1 MFARRHLS
9 LATVSLAFACGLSAQ
24 DPNATDPVISEARR
38 AAAVFV
44 GSLPKYLVKRTTTR
58 SENLRPAGNDA
69 SASGCTSSTAKA
81 NPFECQAQ
89 AESWR
94 IVDIVT
100 ADVVTDH
107 DNEVDM
113 NIRLNGAPST
123 EKQLDSAGSWSEG
136 DFNGALQAILA
147 PTSNALFTK
156 KRAVTLAK
164 RPAWRY
170 EYSVDQAHSGWQL
183 SWNSVGKMMTLQPA
197 FGGTIW
203 IDRDTS
209 RVLSF
214 DMAARN
220 LPESFPYTKAEWT
233 IDYDFVKVGDGSYL
247 LPKHSETDNC
257 ERNISKC
264 TRNVTEFQN
273 YKEYVANTNISFDEG
288 K

>member
-1 MFARRHLS
+1 MFACRHLS
-9 LATVSLAFACGLSAQ
+9 LAAVLLGLACSLSAQ
-24 DPNATDPVISEARR
+24 DPNATDPVISEARK

-58 SENLRPAGNDA
+58 SENFHPAG
-69 SASGCTSSTAKA
+69 SVW
-81 NPFECQAQ
+81 Q
-89 AESWR
+89 

-100 ADVVTDH
+100 ADIVTDH

-123 EKQLDSAGSWSEG
+123 EKQVDSAGSWAEG

-147 PTSNALFTK
+147 PTSNALFAK
-156 KRAVTLAK
+156 KHATSIAR
-164 RPAWRY
+164 RHAWRY
-170 EYSVDQAHSGWQL
+170 EYSVEQAHSDWQL
-183 SWNSVGKMMTLQPA
+183 SYSSAGKMVTLEPA

-203 IDRDTS
+203 IDQDTS

-214 DMAARN
+214 EMAARN
-220 LPESFPYTKAEWT
+220 LPESFPFTKVEWT
-233 IDYDFVKVGDGSYL
+233 IDYDFVKVGNGSYL

-264 TRNVTEFQN
+264 TRNVTEFQI
-273 YKEYVANTNISFDEG
+273 YKEYVANTNISFDDG